1 LRPWVDDQACVKS
14 CVAQIADK
22 DPPTTAQRALTV
34 VSLVALNGV
43 TKLNWPTMAKRDSAV
58 EALCLHIKESVQALD
73 HYDLDNAGHG

>member
-1 LRPWVDDQACVKS
+1 
-14 CVAQIADK
+14 
-22 DPPTTAQRALTV
+22 V